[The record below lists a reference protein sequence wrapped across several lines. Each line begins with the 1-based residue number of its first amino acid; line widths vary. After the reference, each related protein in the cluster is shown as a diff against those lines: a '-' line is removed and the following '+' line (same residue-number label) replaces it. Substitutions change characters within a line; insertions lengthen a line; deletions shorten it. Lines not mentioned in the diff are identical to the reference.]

1 MCLDV
6 STSTESPCVQSTCG
20 VNARFTT
27 DLADNVTWL
36 LANSSMTVNTTLKN
50 SVALDTLDDT
60 AAQLQALLET
70 VDVRV
75 AVLPDL
81 YSLLYNVSVHI
92 AVFPDTVDSLLSEYL
107 EKFKAVVADYCGGSQ
122 GGTVKP
128 FADDP
133 SVHFTIKR
141 LEEVGGPK
149 DKSRTKS
156 VEDGGGLWDPE
167 MSSCRNHTVLGSLR
181 ARTCVT
187 SYDPDDF
194 WTVDVLVYIAQMS
207 FAVEVLSR
215 ALGETMRGL
224 ICYQCDHSII

>member
-1 MCLDV
+1 MTTPFHPI
-6 STSTESPCVQSTCG
+6 SRFHTST
-20 VNARFTT
+20 N
-27 DLADNVTWL
+27 
-36 LANSSMTVNTTLKN
+36 MT
-50 SVALDTLDDT
+50 AEEIH
-60 AAQLQALLET
+60 QL
-70 VDVRV
+70 
-75 AVLPDL
+75 
-81 YSLLYNVSVHI
+81 
-92 AVFPDTVDSLLSEYL
+92 
-107 EKFKAVVADYCGGSQ
+107 G
-122 GGTVKP
+122 
-128 FADDP
+128 
-133 SVHFTIKR
+133 

-167 MSSCRNHTVLGSLR
+167 MTSCRNHTVLGTLR

-224 ICYQCDHSII
+224 MFYQCDHSINQI